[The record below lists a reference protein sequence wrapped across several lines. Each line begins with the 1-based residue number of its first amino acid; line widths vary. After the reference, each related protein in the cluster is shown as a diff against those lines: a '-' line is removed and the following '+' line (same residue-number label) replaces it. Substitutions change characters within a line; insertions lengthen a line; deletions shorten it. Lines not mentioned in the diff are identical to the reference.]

1 MNEIVTMLQ
10 LLLAF
15 FFGLPFVIFALYG
28 SIILYYNKLKRSEPQ
43 KNPKSK
49 ANSTRYEPSVSI
61 VIATHNEA
69 SVISKKI
76 ENLLALDYPK
86 DKLEII
92 FADDSDDSTPGVI
105 AEYSKEFSCVSLLR
119 FPERMGYSPSM
130 IAGCKKAKNEITVLG
145 DAGSFL
151 DAQAIRHFVS
161 HFQNPEVGAV
171 TGQDVILNLNEEVG
185 KSENLY
191 QRIFNFLRTAESKMD
206 STFFIKGE
214 ATAARSILIRD
225 LANCSAT
232 FDTAVG
238 LFLRQK
244 GFKTIYDPQVKFY
257 EYAPLTHAERVHQ
270 KKIRA
275 ANLIRVMMQ
284 FKHLMFKR
292 KYGKFGLIILPMY
305 FGMIVVAPTAI
316 LIGFLLLI
324 PTTFFN
330 PTFAALIWGP
340 IGLFVLLSLVFS
352 KQLITTFLDFEYS
365 LVKALHDILIGRK
378 KFDKIDKV
386 ASTRRSAYVIS

>member
-1 MNEIVTMLQ
+1 MKMNEIVTILQ

-28 SIILYYNKLKRSEPQ
+28 SIVLYYNKFKKSEPPT
-43 KNPKSK
+43 NPTTD
-49 ANSTRYEPSVSI
+49 ANSTKYEPTVSI
-61 VIATHNEA
+61 AVATHNEA
-69 SVISKKI
+69 SIISKKV
-76 ENLLALDYPK
+76 ENLLALDYPR

-92 FADDSDDSTPGVI
+92 FADDSDDSTPDIIV
-105 AEYSKEFSCVSLLR
+105 EYSKKYSCVNLLR

-130 IAGCKKAKNEITVLG
+130 IAACKKAKGEITVLG

-185 KSENLY
+185 KSESLY
-191 QRIFNFLRTAESKMD
+191 QRIYNFLRTAESKMD

-214 ATAARSILIRD
+214 ATAARSSLIKD
-225 LANCSAT
+225 LASCSAT

-257 EYAPLTHAERVHQ
+257 EYAPLTRAERVHQ

-284 FKHLMFKR
+284 FRHLIFRR
-292 KYGKFGLIILPMY
+292 KYGKYGSIILPMY
-305 FGMIVVAPTAI
+305 FGMVAVAPTAI

-324 PTTFFN
+324 PTTFLSF
-330 PTFAALIWGP
+330 TFAALIWGI
-340 IGLFVLLSLVFS
+340 IGLFVLLTLAIS
-352 KQLITTFLDFEYS
+352 KQLIVTFLDFECS
-365 LVKALHDILIGRK
+365 LIKALFDILVRRK
-378 KFDKIDKV
+378 RFDKIDRV
-386 ASTRRSAYVIS
+386 ASTRRNN